1 MDGRGEQPADEIPQR
16 APEDRDGQHRPEQFF
31 VDGHARNRHGA
42 MLFRPIA
49 TKTPDAIDSDP
60 AALAGTADGGTG
72 SGLGVASSRLRI
84 DAMPGEDTTAR
95 PAD

>member
-1 MDGRGEQPADEIPQR
+1 
-16 APEDRDGQHRPEQFF
+16 
-31 VDGHARNRHGA
+31 